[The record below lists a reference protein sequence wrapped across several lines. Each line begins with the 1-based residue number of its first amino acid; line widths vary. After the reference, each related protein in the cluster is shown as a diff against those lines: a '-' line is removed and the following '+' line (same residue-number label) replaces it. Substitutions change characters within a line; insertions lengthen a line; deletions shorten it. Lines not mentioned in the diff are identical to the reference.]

1 MPVLAAAVVLLGM
14 AAVARLVI
22 GLTFDGY
29 VLPSLSMSPTL
40 TPGDRVLARSVS
52 GDDVAR
58 GDVVIHRGAAGSD
71 RELVGR
77 VVAVAGDEVGADAGT
92 LTINGVRAEEPYLA
106 PGTRTEVLKPVKVPP
121 DHVFVM
127 GDNRSNSSDSRVFG
141 PVPNTQVRKR
151 VVVQWWPLG
160 EIGRL

>member
-1 MPVLAAAVVLLGM
+1 MVIVLVGLLG
-14 AAVARLVI
+14 VGRVVI
-22 GLTFDGY
+22 SLTFDGY

-52 GDDVAR
+52 GDDVSR
-58 GDVVIHRGAAGSD
+58 GDVVIHGGAAGSA

-77 VVAVAGDEVGADAGT
+77 VGAVAGDEVGADAGT

-106 PGTRTEVLKPVKVPP
+106 PGTRTEGLQPVTIPP
-121 DHVFVM
+121 GHVFVM

-141 PVPNTQVRKR
+141 PVPNSQVRKL

-160 EIGRL
+160 EMGRL